1 MIYKIS
7 GEMAVREFATLVEP
21 ELKRLVKALATTS
34 TGSDAW
40 RIFEQQMKEEFQL
53 EDAARVTQATFLD
66 WISERN
72 KKLGPQELLQEFNRR
87 FIQLPAH
94 EAQVIKLQRA
104 TLLLRAADKK
114 LRDELETAID
124 LMEPTRVDSE
134 CSWAQVEK
142 AVMKVSH
149 RHRRRELDQE
159 AIARRPDAASSNN
172 TSEAKEVKSGIP
184 DEMAELMKTL
194 SMLTTRALDAPRQQ
208 PATRGGRPPSR
219 PKSPGPG
226 SSLSQN
232 WRCTW
237 CDSEDHTKQECQE
250 LIDAARS
257 KLVKFVGE
265 PGMKKIT
272 YYDTK

>member
-7 GEMAVREFATLVEP
+7 GETAVREFATLVEP
-21 ELKRLVKALATTS
+21 ELKRLVEALASTS
-34 TGSDAW
+34 TRSDAW

-53 EDAARVTQATFLD
+53 KDVARVTQATFLD

-72 KKLGPQELLQEFNRR
+72 KKLGPQELLREFNRR

-124 LMEPTRVDSE
+124 LMEPTWVDSE

-142 AVMKVSH
+142 VVMKVSH
-149 RHRRRELDQE
+149 RHRRRELDQDP
-159 AIARRPDAASSNN
+159 ITRRPDAANSNN
-172 TSEAKEVKSGIP
+172 ASETKEVKSGIP

-194 SMLTTRALDAPRQQ
+194 SMLATRALFAKT
-208 PATRGGRPPSR
+208 AASHGRRKASF
-219 PKSPGPG
+219 
-226 SSLSQN
+226 
-232 WRCTW
+232 T
-237 CDSEDHTKQECQE
+237 T
-250 LIDAARS
+250 
-257 KLVKFVGE
+257 
-265 PGMKKIT
+265 
-272 YYDTK
+272 